1 MALSRAQEKLAAS
14 ETICFGSVLP
24 TRAKTYA
31 VPCDSGAGGVTTM
44 GSGPCPTTPGGGG
57 PISTAPGGLL
67 GSTSWTAS
75 DSAPNQ
81 EPRGAMAATG
91 SVRPPPALFETPYTM
106 GDPKKRAIERR
117 APLAGVGE
125 GTSSAAGG
133 PGPAPPPARVH
144 GREKGETTPPAA
156 GGRLVWIHRGSERVG
171 V

>member
-14 ETICFGSVLP
+14 ETFCFGSVLP

-31 VPCDSGAGGVTTM
+31 LPCDSGAGGVTTM
-44 GSGPCPTTPGGGG
+44 GSGPCTTTPGGGG
-57 PISTAPGGLL
+57 PISTDPGGLL

-75 DSAPNQ
+75 DSAPNH

-117 APLAGVGE
+117 APLAGGRGREGRGVGRPL
-125 GTSSAAGG
+125 A
-133 PGPAPPPARVH
+133 APPPPPIAR
-144 GREKGETTPPAA
+144 RGEGERVPLAA
-156 GGRLVWIHRGSERVG
+156 GDRPGWISWQPARAP
-171 V
+171 